1 MSNAASLVERLDAMA
16 TGWLCTGLPD
26 ANLPREAARE
36 IQRLR
41 AALQVKEMSMNE
53 SEQRDLVQAVERQIA
68 FLLADLEKR
77 TSCYV
82 EALSIHSI
90 EVTKVSSVAP
100 EYLRR
105 VEVDLRRQ
113 PGSQWQT

>member
-1 MSNAASLVERLDAMA
+1 M
-16 TGWLCTGLPD
+16 T
-26 ANLPREAARE
+26 
-36 IQRLR
+36 
-41 AALQVKEMSMNE
+41 E
-53 SEQRDLVQAVERQIA
+53 SEQKDLVSTLERQIA

-77 TSCYV
+77 TGCYV
-82 EALSIHSI
+82 EGLAIHSI
-90 EVTKVSSVAP
+90 EVTKLSSVAP